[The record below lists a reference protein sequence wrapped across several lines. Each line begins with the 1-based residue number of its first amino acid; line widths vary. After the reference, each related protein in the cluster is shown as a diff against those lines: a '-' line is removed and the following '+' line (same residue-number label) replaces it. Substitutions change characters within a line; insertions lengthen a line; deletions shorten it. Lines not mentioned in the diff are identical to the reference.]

1 MERNI
6 ILSVMRLRRLEMNIS
21 LINNVARQDAL
32 LISKNLLNGHNQIY
46 ETERNLAHKIQSS
59 NPTIEGL
66 IYLAYSYKEKIINAE
81 TQQEIAV
88 REVSNAEKS
97 LKFAYL
103 ALKNVTEKN
112 KI

>member
-66 IYLAYSYKEKIINAE
+66 IYLAIPGIQDGGNKNGTGPKSVYSTYGH
-81 TQQEIAV
+81 
-88 REVSNAEKS
+88 RM
-97 LKFAYL
+97 LKLF
-103 ALKNVTEKN
+103 
-112 KI
+112 